1 MGCGV
6 QRRIPALRGCEQRQS
21 RDSVAAGTPFPSAEP
36 FWGRFFPQIPTPP
49 EVSPH
54 PSLGRCHLSLRAQR
68 RPRETL
74 RGGEKITFRETEPG
88 AGGGGGDGGL
98 GGGGGGTSVRC
109 HRSSPPLS
117 APQRPRSAPQ
127 LCAFVR
133 TERSAPIGAV
143 FALQTP
149 MYFLYLVVN
158 SGGLCTANSAGGGYK
173 LPESCILGIRRL
185 LPPAGCAGTGRGGA
199 PLLPS
204 TSGRSVIGNG
214 VFGLFW
220 SFFVLLLPP
229 KVSEFLCM
237 RCADAFLSA
246 PWDQSRGPAA
256 Q

>member
-88 AGGGGGDGGL
+88 AGGVGGMEDL

-149 MYFLYLVVN
+149 MYFFYLVVN
-158 SGGLCTANSAGGGYK
+158 SGGLCTANSAGGDINFPRAAFWGSDDFC
-173 LPESCILGIRRL
+173 LPRAAQG
-185 LPPAGCAGTGRGGA
+185 PGGA
-199 PLLPS
+199 ALRFFRAPPG
-204 TSGRSVIGNG
+204 GR
-214 VFGLFW
+214 
-220 SFFVLLLPP
+220 
-229 KVSEFLCM
+229 
-237 RCADAFLSA
+237 
-246 PWDQSRGPAA
+246 
-256 Q
+256 